1 MKEWSFKKPI
11 EILLV
16 EDNPSDARLTI
27 ESFKNSEIENKLY
40 VVENGELAIDFLEK
54 RGDYTDVPRPDI
66 ILLDLNLP
74 KKNGLEVLAEIKA
87 NVNLRRI
94 PVAVLTT
101 SENENDIQRSYDLGA
116 NCFITKPVDFN
127 EFIRVAKTIQEF
139 WLSLVKLP
147 SE

>member
-27 ESFKNSEIENKLY
+27 ESFKNSEIDNKLY

-87 NVNLRRI
+87 SVNLRRI